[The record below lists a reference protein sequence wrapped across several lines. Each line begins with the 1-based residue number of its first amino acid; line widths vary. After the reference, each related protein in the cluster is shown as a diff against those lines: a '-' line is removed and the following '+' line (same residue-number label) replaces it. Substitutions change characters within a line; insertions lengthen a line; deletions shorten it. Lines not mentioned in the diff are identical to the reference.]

1 MKNASFLTVATDIAF
16 AGIGSLMTAS
26 CGDDPIT
33 VAANDAGATID
44 ATSSSSSSSGSLD
57 SGPPAPTCTDAQKNG
72 AETDIDCGGTC
83 TTKCATGK
91 TCGSSDDCQVGLLCN
106 DSKVCVEPTCADAVK
121 NGTETDID
129 CGGTC
134 ASKCA
139 DTKSCAVA
147 ADCVS
152 SVCTANKCLAATC
165 TDAAKNGTET
175 DVDCGG
181 TCATKCA
188 DTKNCAVAADCMSSV
203 CTANK
208 CISTAAA
215 CADTVKNGTET
226 DVDCGGACATKCAD
240 TKDCAVA
247 ADCMSSVCTANKCIS
262 TAAAC
267 ADTVKNGTETDVDCG
282 GACATKCGFD
292 KGCNVAS
299 DCASGI
305 CTANKCAEPKA
316 ANLIGHWTFGG
327 AEPLKE
333 LTGNWAD
340 LGFFGTGSSVAS
352 GRLRVQPT
360 GYARATKV
368 GAFAG
373 PLREKTLVSW
383 VSLQALTPR
392 AGSAITIDSPSVDKF
407 DGIIF
412 SENFTDNRWQSG
424 SNGGTRNRVATTV
437 EVLNVN
443 QTVQLAIAYTPSV
456 NNTQVS
462 MRICRNGVEEVVTPA
477 GTAALAEWTGT
488 DAEILFGARHTA
500 PGQIGGMDAFIDEAR
515 IYNVA
520 LTCAEVA
527 LLTRR

>member
-1 MKNASFLTVATDIAF
+1 
-16 AGIGSLMTAS
+16 
-26 CGDDPIT
+26 
-33 VAANDAGATID
+33 
-44 ATSSSSSSSGSLD
+44 
-57 SGPPAPTCTDAQKNG
+57 
-72 AETDIDCGGTC
+72 
-83 TTKCATGK
+83 
-91 TCGSSDDCQVGLLCN
+91 
-106 DSKVCVEPTCADAVK
+106 
-121 NGTETDID
+121 
-129 CGGTC
+129 
-134 ASKCA
+134 
-139 DTKSCAVA
+139 
-147 ADCVS
+147 
-152 SVCTANKCLAATC
+152 
-165 TDAAKNGTET
+165 
-175 DVDCGG
+175 
-181 TCATKCA
+181 
-188 DTKNCAVAADCMSSV
+188 
-203 CTANK
+203 
-208 CISTAAA
+208 
-215 CADTVKNGTET
+215 
-226 DVDCGGACATKCAD
+226 
-240 TKDCAVA
+240 
-247 ADCMSSVCTANKCIS
+247 MSSVCTANKCIS

-368 GAFAG
+368 GAFAA